1 MRTPSISTVVTVY
14 NADRYIGEAL
24 ESILSQ
30 TRPPEEVVVV
40 DDGSTDGTPEELDR
54 FRGDIRLIR
63 QENRGHAAALNRGM
77 GAARGDYLAKCDADD
92 IWEPRKLE
100 RQAEAVQ
107 RHPEID
113 IAFAAARVFG
123 DRDGY
128 WRMPEGRRRQA
139 GVLEPR
145 RFARALFQANPVCPS
160 STLIRRA
167 LLERLGPFLEHR
179 VVVEDYEYWMRA
191 LSAGAVFFYDPAV
204 RVKHRRHGGNV
215 SGYAPALQRSDL
227 LVREWNAEL
236 PDSRTLVR
244 RVRSRD
250 LFHVARYLAEDGRPE
265 ESRAVML
272 EALRSWPTP
281 RPLAWVM
288 VLSFPERYQ
297 RAVAGRLLS
306 IKRTLVSEAP
316 R

>member
-1 MRTPSISTVVTVY
+1 MRTPSISTVLTVY

-40 DDGSTDGTPEELDR
+40 DDGSTDGTPEELAR
-54 FRGDIRLIR
+54 FGGEIRLIR

-77 GAARGDYLAKCDADD
+77 SAARGDYLAKCDADD

-100 RQAEAVQ
+100 RQAEALRV
-107 RHPEID
+107 HPEID

-123 DRDGY
+123 ARDGY
-128 WRMPEGRRRQA
+128 WRMPEVRRRQA
-139 GVLEPR
+139 GVLDSR
-145 RFARALFQANPVCPS
+145 RFARTMFSANPVCPS
-160 STLIRRA
+160 STLIRRR

-179 VVVEDYEYWMRA
+179 IVVEDYEYWMRA
-191 LSAGAVFFYDPAV
+191 LHAGAVFFYDPALLV
-204 RVKHRRHGGNV
+204 NHRRHESNV
-215 SGYAPALQRSDL
+215 SGHAPALQRSDL
-227 LVREWNAEL
+227 LVREWYAEL
-236 PDSRTLVR
+236 PGARTLVR

-250 LFHVARYLAEDGRPE
+250 LFHTARYLAEEDRPE
-265 ESRAVML
+265 ESRAAMMG
-272 EALRSWPTP
+272 ALRSWPTA
-281 RPLAWVM
+281 RPLAWMV
-288 VLSFPERYQ
+288 VLSVPERYQ

-306 IKRTLVSEAP
+306 IKRTLISAAP